1 MVTILKRL
9 DSVYLTL
16 FVTVWEEIK
25 VLCPPAIR

>member
-1 MVTILKRL
+1 MVTILERL

-25 VLCPPAIR
+25 VLYPGAIR